1 MVTLKEIELA
11 HDRIR
16 SFIHRTPILTNKS
29 LNELSGASLY
39 FKCENFQK
47 VGAFK
52 IRGATNTVEQL
63 SQAEIEK
70 GVATTSSGNH
80 GAALSMAVTRRGGKT
95 KVVMPNN
102 TPKIKV
108 NNVERNGGEV
118 VWCEPEQSSRE
129 SVLADLVEQ
138 TGAIVVHPYNDE
150 RIVAGQGT
158 CAKELMEDEPKLD
171 MIGCPISGGGLL
183 GGTLLSAKGINSDI
197 LVFGAEPSEA
207 DDAYRS
213 IEKGKIVANVTID
226 TICDGLRAQI
236 GTITFPIIQKHVD
249 GIIRVTEEEII
260 EAMKMI
266 WERMKII
273 VEPSSAITLGAL
285 LKNKDMLSNKRVGLI
300 LSGGNV
306 DLNQLPW

>member
-138 TGAIVVHPYNDE
+138 TGAIFFHPYNDE

-158 CAKELMEDEPKLD
+158 CAKELMEDEPNLD
-171 MIGCPISGGGLL
+171 MIVCPVSGGGLL

-213 IEKGKIVANVTID
+213 LVKGKIVANVTID